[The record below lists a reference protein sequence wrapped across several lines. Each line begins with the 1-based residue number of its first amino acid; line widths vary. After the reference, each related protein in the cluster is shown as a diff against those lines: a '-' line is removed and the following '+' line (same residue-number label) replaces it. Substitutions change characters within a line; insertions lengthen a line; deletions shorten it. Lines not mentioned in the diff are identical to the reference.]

1 MPLPTLS
8 SSLYSQKNRALLLS
22 RQTTVTEEVS
32 LVTKKL
38 CYKQSEEQ
46 CFRGK
51 EQNLL
56 FGVQTLPMI
65 FLQICRF

>member
-32 LVTKKL
+32 LVTQKL

-56 FGVQTLPMI
+56 F
-65 FLQICRF
+65 